1 MLWACLVV
9 WPYFCM
15 ECMLSIYWISNISI
29 QKKIDRD
36 EGSILFSEILT
47 DFERIKNHAL
57 NIANDMLNME
67 ISGK

>member
-1 MLWACLVV
+1 
-9 WPYFCM
+9 
-15 ECMLSIYWISNISI
+15 MLSIYWISNISI

-47 DFERIKNHAL
+47 DFERIGDHAL